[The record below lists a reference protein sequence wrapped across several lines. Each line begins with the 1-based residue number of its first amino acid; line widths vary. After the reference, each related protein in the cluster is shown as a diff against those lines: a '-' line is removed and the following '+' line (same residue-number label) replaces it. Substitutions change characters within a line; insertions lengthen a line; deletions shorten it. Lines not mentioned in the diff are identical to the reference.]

1 MRANHI
7 STLGFLCSHFQIS
20 SSGHFQISFVCYR
33 FPVSLRQIFFPSLLC
48 FRLSSLAHNQR
59 CATTLKHI
67 NNIHRYH
74 PYHSEVCIEIHF
86 VALGRKHSGKGRWV
100 ASRNLSYWLQMPE
113 LSHHLYL
120 PLAFVCATCIYLV
133 WLIII
138 IMITVKRVTGVCL
151 QCWGICYKGG
161 EGGLLSSIH
170 SNALDISADH
180 HIAMINTSMN
190 TRFSFIYNDNINVFT

>member
-7 STLGFLCSHFQIS
+7 STLGFLCSHFRIS

-33 FPVSLRQIFFPSLLC
+33 FPVSLRQIFFPSLFSPVIPGTQSKMYDNTKTYKQHSQISPRPPRC
-48 FRLSSLAHNQR
+48 VHRNTFCSTWKKALS
-59 CATTLKHI
+59 
-67 NNIHRYH
+67 
-74 PYHSEVCIEIHF
+74 E
-86 VALGRKHSGKGRWV
+86 KGRWV
-100 ASRNLSYWLQMPE
+100 ASRNLSYWLQMPD
-113 LSHHLYL
+113 HLYL
-120 PLAFVCATCIYLV
+120 PLAIVCVTCIYLV

-151 QCWGICYKGG
+151 QCQWGIYYKGG
-161 EGGLLSSIH
+161 EGGLLSSIR